1 MNFAQLVSESNYGLG
16 ITEWRRNSEDLWAV
30 VRVPPAYGWPSQSG
44 FILENHQTSARERCR
59 KAVWLL
65 GPQKTTLH
73 WTLRM
78 RYRLQSLCVVISV
91 SIIELR
97 PFSVLSVKLWNST
110 TTSGSRQWGTKQNKK
125 IPTKAANKT
134 SAHYA
139 EIALACRSLV
149 ISFVSNVLIVTDY
162 MLLSS
167 PWHLLYSGI
176 DFCAPVW
183 KGHFDQCSVIGT
195 KLGSYQ
201 VILLFNDEILKNS
214 MGRLQALKCTL
225 NLL

>member
-1 MNFAQLVSESNYGLG
+1 MQNSKNLWVVSHIS
-16 ITEWRRNSEDLWAV
+16 
-30 VRVPPAYGWPSQSG
+30 PAYSWPSQFG
-44 FILENHQTSARERCR
+44 WVLDYHQTLVQHHFW
-59 KAVWLL
+59 KAVCLL
-65 GPQKTTLH
+65 GFQKTTLH
-73 WTLRM
+73 WTLKTH
-78 RYRLQSLCVVISV
+78 YKFLCPYFVISHRA
-91 SIIELR
+91 SAI
-97 PFSVLSVKLWNST
+97 FSVVSETVP
-110 TTSGSRQWGTKQNKK
+110 GSKQWATKQNKRK
-125 IPTKAANKT
+125 IPTQAANKT

>member
-1 MNFAQLVSESNYGLG
+1 MADSVNFEISPNL
-16 ITEWRRNSEDLWAV
+16 
-30 VRVPPAYGWPSQSG
+30 SQEH
-44 FILENHQTSARERCR
+44 FQKT
-59 KAVWLL
+59 VWLL
-65 GPQKTTLH
+65 GPQKITLY
-73 WTLRM
+73 WIKDALWVIVN
-78 RYRLQSLCVVISV
+78 LCVIFISV
-91 SIIELR
+91 IELQ
-97 PFSVLSVKLWNST
+97 PFSVLSVKLWNSIT
-110 TTSGSRQWGTKQNKK
+110 MSGSRQWGRKQDKK

-167 PWHLLYSGI
+167 PWHLLCSGI